1 MNIFK
6 KVLVYIKGKLK
17 KFKRK
22 KKNQF
27 ENIYPLF

>member
-1 MNIFK
+1 MNMFK

-22 KKNQF
+22 KNQF

>member
-1 MNIFK
+1 MNMFK

-22 KKNQF
+22 INQF